1 LPSQEF
7 LLSAF
12 FWRTWI
18 RLGPPPSRHLVNLL
32 HFHQLGVTDGPQ
44 SGLSPY
50 GIAPYNPPKHALE
63 CCRDA
68 LSLWQ
73 VGPSLPCLLLCS
85 CQNVPECY
93 CMTTWAAA
101 VITGALSLGAPHAM
115 APPYIPIGQCKGHV
129 ISLRDYLTL
138 FPGFV
143 SRRVA
148 ISRPRRQSGSPSG
161 PSLVQILL
169 SLAPFVPPICALEC
183 CEVTARLGLGR
194 TTPACPFWP
203 YSPLCAFWAMRKN
216 TKPTDP

>member
-44 SGLSPY
+44 SGLGPY

-68 LSLWQ
+68 LSLLQ

-93 CMTTWAAA
+93 CLTTWAAA
-101 VITGALSLGAPHAM
+101 VITGALSLGAPHAI
-115 APPYIPIGQCKGHV
+115 APPYIPIGQCKRHV

-143 SRRVA
+143 SLRYIPGAVSN
-148 ISRPRRQSGSPSG
+148 IP
-161 PSLVQILL
+161 
-169 SLAPFVPPICALEC
+169 ALEC
-183 CEVTARLGLGR
+183 YLDARPALCVSNIPALDYYLAKVKVSEMNRFNSFQTQSSLGR
-194 TTPACPFWP
+194 
-203 YSPLCAFWAMRKN
+203 
-216 TKPTDP
+216 